1 MVKLKTI
8 DNFLTTEDLD
18 YLCNIELE
26 SLKKDKIKV
35 YHNTINKVG
44 DTNSSCINDDKIKEF
59 QKKYHQKALDI
70 LETLYP
76 EKVKLYDYSEFHV
89 VKSGYEYK
97 FPIHDDI
104 PAKLLSG
111 VIYLYPNENKGTVF
125 YQNKKGDGKNEI
137 KWKTNRAVF
146 FSRTERETWHSF
158 ESDGKNDRLV
168 LVYNLMTK
176 DIKSVYKIEN
186 KSFIFGKIRSII
198 NPYLHRYF
206 NFII

>member
-18 YLCNIELE
+18 YLCKIELE
-26 SLKKDKIKV
+26 SLEKNKIKV
-35 YHNTINKVG
+35 YHNTINKAG
-44 DTNSSCINDDKIKEF
+44 DTKSSCISNDKIKQF
-59 QKKYHQKALDI
+59 QKNYHQKALDI
-70 LETLYP
+70 LGALYP

-111 VIYLYPNENKGTVF
+111 VIYLHPNENKGTVF
-125 YQNKKGDGKNEI
+125 YQNKKGDGKNEVM
-137 KWKTNRAVF
+137 WKTNRAVF

-158 ESDGKNDRLV
+158 ESDGINDRLV

-176 DIKSVYKIEN
+176 DIKSVYKVEN